1 VGVEH
6 ELQLLA
12 EEFDLLLLDLE
23 PLEEHAQ
30 LVERGRIE
38 DDRAVQAL
46 ELLELELDLLVELP
60 LLLLELPHALLL
72 RLQHELLLYL
82 SDLLD
87 VLVLRGEELLDLV
100 DHHAGLGLVLRD
112 GGERDMGG
120 GGAGLLSGLGGDG
133 GLLVVLVLL
142 TLLLEVGR
150 IDGAGDGV
158 FIFNLDGGGHGAMRC
173 LGQHEA
179 PRIGGAEH
187 SIVIIIQVVLAGVEG
202 WLPVGLLIVKII

>member
-1 VGVEH
+1 MGVEH

-120 GGAGLLSGLGGDG
+120 GGAGLLSGLGG

-142 TLLLEVGR
+142 ALLLEVGR

-179 PRIGGAEH
+179 SRIGGAEH
-187 SIVIIIQVVLAGVEG
+187 SIVIIIQVVLAGIEG
-202 WLPVGLLIVKII
+202 WLPVGLLIVIII